1 MVDEAFEDRELFLRC
16 PSCEGGAP
24 RPACEECGGSGFIAV
39 GLTTGA
45 LSRLMDQ
52 VEEMYRVVGS
62 IHRAVRWGLD
72 RGRDDRGGDGG

>member
-1 MVDEAFEDRELFLRC
+1 MVHEAFEDRELFLRC

-24 RPACEECGGSGFIAV
+24 GRLRGMRRVRVHRGGPDDR
-39 GLTTGA
+39 A

-52 VEEMYRVVGS
+52 VGEMYRVVGS
-62 IHRAVRWGLD
+62 IHRGVRWGQE